1 MAKSLQRS
9 PRAAA
14 CRQAAFRFL
23 LYVHRTMSL
32 ETPLALRRR
41 SGSEVSQAPPLP
53 PFVPSH
59 LPDLAMPTAR
69 VPGALKECPDDD
81 TQTAAFRACPRLD
94 PASFRES
101 IPDVMWAAE
110 LLSKT
115 LAVCWEWAFLAL
127 LTTVSGLV
135 PEDRIELTPSMSI
148 PSSLWVLLLQPGST
162 NSSGVTHV
170 VSEAL
175 RLMFARQ
182 WKDELAQ
189 HDEVVAA
196 LPENAEEPPAPPR
209 RQLLAGGGS
218 LAATG
223 LQMSL
228 APNRSAALCV
238 EPEVDQL
245 LAWFT
250 AEASIDRAAPA
261 KLWDGATWL
270 RPVMDK
276 SRAFEVVNPWFG
288 VLCGGHVPEVFRAT
302 QRDTFGLRQRVTAV
316 FGHPLWLSISDIR
329 AACNQL
335 PVPSRKPEDFLAG
348 LCFPALRWSVKRQ
361 GMVFKPS
368 EADGACELADRQFNQ
383 HMECQREAFLE
394 YGRQDEA
401 KYHGKLRTKF
411 DRLVVSLHILNALC
425 RAWRLRGDQTDITG
439 NWGVDFAA
447 TPAIPLQ
454 VVKSAYA
461 FCHHAELVWKV
472 LDFARKNHCLPRVP
486 DPAAPTQGAD
496 PPPVEGQ
503 VAPSFTQLHRDM
515 VESKDSLKLM
525 EQLMNL
531 PDLRDQV
538 VSFLSNLPEH
548 LSVESIQK
556 VAQLFLQQAG
566 QLGVFHALTRC
577 AKPTHF
583 YLRFPSPLNCPF
595 ACCG

>member
-1 MAKSLQRS
+1 
-9 PRAAA
+9 
-14 CRQAAFRFL
+14 
-23 LYVHRTMSL
+23 MSL

-162 NSSGVTHV
+162 NSSGVTRV

-228 APNRSAALCV
+228 APNRN
-238 EPEVDQL
+238 
-245 LAWFT
+245 
-250 AEASIDRAAPA
+250 PA
-261 KLWDGATWL
+261 
-270 RPVMDK
+270 
-276 SRAFEVVNPWFG
+276 
-288 VLCGGHVPEVFRAT
+288 
-302 QRDTFGLRQRVTAV
+302 
-316 FGHPLWLSISDIR
+316 
-329 AACNQL
+329 
-335 PVPSRKPEDFLAG
+335 
-348 LCFPALRWSVKRQ
+348 
-361 GMVFKPS
+361 
-368 EADGACELADRQFNQ
+368 
-383 HMECQREAFLE
+383 
-394 YGRQDEA
+394 
-401 KYHGKLRTKF
+401 
-411 DRLVVSLHILNALC
+411 
-425 RAWRLRGDQTDITG
+425 
-439 NWGVDFAA
+439 
-447 TPAIPLQ
+447 
-454 VVKSAYA
+454 
-461 FCHHAELVWKV
+461 
-472 LDFARKNHCLPRVP
+472 
-486 DPAAPTQGAD
+486 
-496 PPPVEGQ
+496 
-503 VAPSFTQLHRDM
+503 
-515 VESKDSLKLM
+515 
-525 EQLMNL
+525 
-531 PDLRDQV
+531 
-538 VSFLSNLPEH
+538 
-548 LSVESIQK
+548 
-556 VAQLFLQQAG
+556 
-566 QLGVFHALTRC
+566 
-577 AKPTHF
+577 
-583 YLRFPSPLNCPF
+583 PLNP
-595 ACCG
+595 

>member
-1 MAKSLQRS
+1 
-9 PRAAA
+9 
-14 CRQAAFRFL
+14 
-23 LYVHRTMSL
+23 MSL

-53 PFVPSH
+53 PFVPSD

-162 NSSGVTHV
+162 NSSGVTRV

-228 APNRSAALCV
+228 AQNRSAALCV